1 MPLAVALPKVN
12 EEAVHN
18 ARAAKCILEV
28 FSVVTVEWI
37 AGHIGHPW
45 NELADAA
52 AKQAAHNPEM
62 SATRHFGNVTSS
74 AAMVFSLAS

>member
-1 MPLAVALPKVN
+1 MRELP
-12 EEAVHN
+12 N
-18 ARAAKCILEV
+18 AILVV
-28 FSVVTVEWI
+28 FSMVTVEWI

-62 SATRHFGNVTSS
+62 SATRHFGTCGSRC
-74 AAMVFSLAS
+74 